1 MSHPSFASEPITFEN
16 ADEEKEYRTL
26 LSQSFASYPEQC
38 EKALEI
44 FSQMDQRWPY
54 DPQVLGWLGVVHR
67 ELGNLDLAIKYLE
80 LTVQVSP
87 TSELASTAL
96 FLALQ
101 EAQEV
106 RQDFS
111 YGDRSIDEASRFI
124 VFATGKPSVEYGY
137 ILKDMLGE
145 YTDEEHQKHTEN
157 LKRGVAHLEKP
168 YVPKREHDAEDV
180 EPEEQISRIRKREP
194 GNRYI

>member
-1 MSHPSFASEPITFEN
+1 MSHPGFASEPITFEN
-16 ADEEKEYRTL
+16 ANEEKEYRTL
-26 LSQSFASYPEQC
+26 LSQGFAFYPEQC
-38 EKALEI
+38 EKALGI

-67 ELGNLDLAIKYLE
+67 ELGNLDLAIEYLE
-80 LTVQVSP
+80 RTVQVSP

-145 YTDEEHQKHTEN
+145 CTDEEHQKHQEN
-157 LKRGVAHLEKP
+157 IEKGIAHLEKP
-168 YVPKREHDAEDV
+168 YVPKREHDAEDIDSG
-180 EPEEQISRIRKREP
+180 EQISRIRQRGP
-194 GNRYI
+194 SNRYI